1 MTHQMIM
8 NKIKLSKARIARLQ
22 DDLESEQ
29 RNHAEL
35 LVALQNNIADELGT
49 QVTIGRSGPIAANTS
64 YDRDMILEQIST
76 LRKVGSTSFTTIARI
91 LNNKG
96 LKTLH
101 GNAFSAA
108 AVTQLY
114 KSMEL
119 DAERRASDQSLGL
132 TQISELEQHPV
143 PVAAAYVNG
152 AAS

>member
-1 MTHQMIM
+1 MIM
-8 NKIKLSKARIARLQ
+8 NKIKSSKARIARLQ

-49 QVTIGRSGPIAANTS
+49 RVTIGRSGPIAANTS

-76 LRKVGSTSFTTIARI
+76 LRKVESSFTTIARI

-119 DAERRASDQSLGL
+119 DAERRAPSQRSVIGPYSDF
-132 TQISELEQHPV
+132 
-143 PVAAAYVNG
+143 
-152 AAS
+152 